1 MASILAVAR
10 AATSYADA
18 TAFQAGN
25 CASDAR
31 PSYTVTVCLTTPS
44 AGSVI
49 SGMTPA
55 QATVSVT
62 GANPGVRRL
71 IFYVDN
77 QYALTAFGPVSYTH
91 LDVYKRQDEGNDP
104 GTGNSR
110 VENRVAKLSS
120 ARWLDSG
127 LLPPCRGSHRPE
139 WWVSLCDG
147 SDPGRC
153 TACTECAADGLLLHL
168 VRHAILVAR
177 QE

>member
-77 QYALTAFGPVSYTH
+77 QYALTAFGLPYAFDLPTGQWVDGAHTLAVEALLRDNFTTSRAAASLTFANGVSAPPVNNNAFQVTSGFSN
-91 LDVYKRQDEGNDP
+91 LGRPLIVAA
-104 GTGNSR
+104 TG
-110 VENRVAKLSS
+110 
-120 ARWLDSG
+120 
-127 LLPPCRGSHRPE
+127 
-139 WWVSLCDG
+139 
-147 SDPGRC
+147 
-153 TACTECAADGLLLHL
+153 
-168 VRHAILVAR
+168 
-177 QE
+177 